1 MERDEAMKYAVLIG
15 DGMADYP
22 IEKLGGKTIL
32 QAARTP
38 AMDYIAAHDKEE
50 SELLFA
56 GWLEVRSHS
65 PGSSTAYL

>member
-1 MERDEAMKYAVLIG
+1 MKYAVLIG

-38 AMDYIAAHDKEE
+38 AMDYIAANGKIGLAKTIPDG
-50 SELLFA
+50 FP
-56 GWLEVRSHS
+56 
-65 PGSSTAYL
+65 PGSDVANMSIIGYD